1 MIYNFFYRRT
11 LYKLAKLKLGMKNK
25 LSFGKKLP
33 RSQKNYFM
41 ENAASTRASCKKHS
55 NSVISAF
62 TIILAVFIFFGSTF
76 SLSSCKTADVTVPFE
91 KSEQSAR
98 LTKVISTKN
107 GDLCGIKNADS
118 SVELFAGIPFAA
130 PPVGDLRW
138 KEPQDFSWDGILEAD
153 HFAPVAM
160 QKQNSKFF
168 NFLFNAYTHSKGSRT
183 DYAPMSEDCLYLNIW
198 RPAEYFDGNK
208 DKTAILDENADG
220 KNSASKKS
228 LLPVLV
234 YIHGGSLMSGSSWYE
249 NYDGENLCKDGIIVV
264 TVAYRTGVFGYFA
277 LEDLA
282 KESPFGSTGNY
293 GLLDQIK
300 ALNWVHENIEAFGGD
315 VNNITIAGESAGSS
329 SVNALCA
336 SPLTKGLFRRAIGE
350 SSSLVVQVPSHTF
363 RSMDAAT
370 KMGHDIMAEFKAK
383 NLADL
388 RKIPAKKLIKTRY
401 ANNSMTVDGYA
412 LTEYP
417 WETYA
422 KGQNHEEALM
432 NGFNAREGFGFT
444 FFTNINMGNYKKVLA
459 ASPYITDV
467 DALCAINPP
476 KNSKEAKSLYSDIF
490 SVICFTYPHD
500 SWTKVVSAQ
509 GRPVYEYYFSKENGG
524 IGTNHSGE
532 MIYAYRNV
540 PRNKNYDEKDFEL
553 EKIMSSYWVNFVKN
567 GNPNGD
573 GLPLWQSYSQS
584 NGLLLELGETVK
596 MRQDPF
602 ETYYKYID
610 FNIVK

>member
-11 LYKLAKLKLGMKNK
+11 LYKLAKLKLGMKNTF
-25 LSFGKKLP
+25 SFGKKMP

-107 GDLCGIKNADS
+107 GDVRGIKNADS

-138 KEPQDFSWDGILEAD
+138 KEPQDFSWDDILEAD

-198 RPAEYFDGNK
+198 RPAEYFDGDK

-300 ALNWVHENIEAFGGD
+300 ALKWVHENIEAFGGD

-476 KNSKEAKSLYSDIF
+476 KNSRQAKSFYSDIF
-490 SVICFTYPHD
+490 SVIFY
-500 SWTKVVSAQ
+500 
-509 GRPVYEYYFSKENGG
+509 
-524 IGTNHSGE
+524 
-532 MIYAYRNV
+532 
-540 PRNKNYDEKDFEL
+540 
-553 EKIMSSYWVNFVKN
+553 
-567 GNPNGD
+567 
-573 GLPLWQSYSQS
+573 LP
-584 NGLLLELGETVK
+584 T
-596 MRQDPF
+596 RQV
-602 ETYYKYID
+602 E
-610 FNIVK
+610 

>member
-1 MIYNFFYRRT
+1 
-11 LYKLAKLKLGMKNK
+11 
-25 LSFGKKLP
+25 
-33 RSQKNYFM
+33 
-41 ENAASTRASCKKHS
+41 
-55 NSVISAF
+55 
-62 TIILAVFIFFGSTF
+62 
-76 SLSSCKTADVTVPFE
+76 
-91 KSEQSAR
+91 
-98 LTKVISTKN
+98 
-107 GDLCGIKNADS
+107 
-118 SVELFAGIPFAA
+118 
-130 PPVGDLRW
+130 
-138 KEPQDFSWDGILEAD
+138 
-153 HFAPVAM
+153 
-160 QKQNSKFF
+160 
-168 NFLFNAYTHSKGSRT
+168 
-183 DYAPMSEDCLYLNIW
+183 
-198 RPAEYFDGNK
+198 
-208 DKTAILDENADG
+208 
-220 KNSASKKS
+220 
-228 LLPVLV
+228 
-234 YIHGGSLMSGSSWYE
+234 GGSLMSGSSWYE

-264 TVAYRTGVFGYFA
+264 NIAYRTGVFGYFA
-277 LEDLA
+277 LEELA
-282 KESPFGSTGNY
+282 EESPFGSTGNY

-300 ALNWVHENIEAFGGD
+300 ALKWIHDNIEAFGGD

-336 SPLTKGLFRRAIGE
+336 SPLTKGMFRRAIGE
-350 SSSLVVQVPSHTF
+350 SSSLVVPVPSHTF

-388 RKIPAKKLIKTRY
+388 RKIPAEKLIKTRY

-422 KGQNHEEALM
+422 KGQNHEEALL

-444 FFTNINMGNYKKVLA
+444 FFTNITKGNYKKVLA

-467 DALCAINPP
+467 DALCALHPA
-476 KNSKEAKSLYSDIF
+476 KNNKEAKSFYSDIF

-500 SWTKVVSAQ
+500 SWSKVVSAQ

-540 PRNKNYDEKDFEL
+540 PHNKNYDDEDYTL
-553 EKIMSSYWVNFVKN
+553 EKIMSTYWVNFVKY
-567 GNPNGD
+567 GNPNGKCTD
-573 GLPLWQSYSQS
+573 DDCTENSCDDFNPVCKPPLWQTYSQS
-584 NGLLLELGETVK
+584 DGLLLELGENVH

-610 FNIVK
+610 FNIAK